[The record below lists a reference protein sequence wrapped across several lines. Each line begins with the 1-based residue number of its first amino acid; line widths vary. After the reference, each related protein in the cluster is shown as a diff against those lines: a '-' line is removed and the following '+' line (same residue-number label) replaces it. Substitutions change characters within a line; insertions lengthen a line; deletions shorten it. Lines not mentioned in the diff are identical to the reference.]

1 MNNLTKILGIT
12 TLVAVIGFSMAACD
26 NPTNTTHTHQ
36 WGAWTQT
43 TAPNCT
49 IAGEETRTCTINPT
63 HKETRAVAVDPTA
76 HDWQPAPSATVPTC
90 TEDGHGDQICAYNTA
105 HTQSGTIPKLGHDFQ
120 NYSQTTAPT
129 CTTAGVETG
138 TCTRDAATTTRPIT
152 ALGHNYQNWTQTTA
166 PTCTMAGV
174 ETGTCTRDAVTTTRS
189 VAALGHDYGNWT
201 VTKAPTLTEDGEEE
215 GVCSHFGET
224 VTRPILSITAYLN
237 AQTGGDSANDPI
249 PLPIQI
255 NLSDNG
261 WENLMEIIAGANKYV
276 SLDLSDSAGMI
287 EFDPGTANT
296 GEKMIVSLVLPDTA
310 TSIVSGDWS
319 NPTFRY
325 FTVLKKVAGLNVT
338 KIDDYAFL
346 GHSNISEVNFPTV
359 TSIGTY
365 AFLNCSGLIEIDF
378 PLLTNIGISS
388 FESCTNLTEV
398 TFPASVS
405 FTINHP
411 FNRCVKLTKFNLTGT
426 GNLSVIENGKAL
438 VRNNTEIVAYP
449 SATGD
454 IEMSTIT
461 SIGAYAFCFTSIT
474 KADFP
479 SVTNISDGGLAYC
492 SALTE
497 ANFPVASTIG
507 GSAFFDNRN
516 LTEIVISA
524 SASLGDAS
532 FGHCNKLINFNL
544 NGAGDLSVIE
554 NGKALVRN
562 NTELVSYPSAS
573 NSIVMNSI
581 TNVSGYAFYG
591 CGDLTEVS
599 LPIASSIGYSA
610 FERCY
615 TLNKITLGTII
626 EYEFNTSSG
635 ISGNLRDVYFG
646 AGGGAGT
653 YTTTNP
659 GNNAVWVKQ

>member
-1 MNNLTKILGIT
+1 MRSLTKLLGII
-12 TLVAVIGFSMAACD
+12 TLAAVIGFVLAGCEQ
-26 NPTNTTHTHQ
+26 PTTHTHQ
-36 WGAWTQT
+36 WGAWAQT

-49 IAGEETRTCTINPT
+49 TAGEETRTCTIDPT
-63 HKETRAVAVDPTA
+63 HKEIRPVAIDPNA
-76 HDWQPAPSATVPTC
+76 HNWQPAPSATAPTC

-129 CTTAGVETG
+129 CTTEGVETG
-138 TCTRDAATTTRPIT
+138 TCTRDAATTTRSIA
-152 ALGHNYQNWTQTTA
+152 ALGHDYQWVATTPA
-166 PTCTMAGV
+166 TCTTAGV
-174 ETGTCTRDAVTTTRS
+174 ETGTCIRDQATTTRS
-189 VAALGHDYGNWT
+189 VAALGHNYGNWT

-261 WENLMEIIAGANKYV
+261 WQNLLDIIAEANKYV
-276 SLDLSDSAGMI
+276 SLDLSDSTGMI
-287 EFDPGTANT
+287 EFDPGIANT
-296 GEKMIVSLVLPDTA
+296 GEKTIVSLVLPDTA
-310 TSIVSGDWS
+310 TSIAFIDWS

-325 FTVLKKVAGLNVT
+325 FTALKKVTGFNVT
-338 KIDDYAFL
+338 SIGDNAFSGL
-346 GHSNISEVNFPTV
+346 SNISEVNFPAV
-359 TSIGTY
+359 IGIGSN
-365 AFLNCSGLIEIDF
+365 AFQNCSGLIEIDF
-378 PLLTNIGISS
+378 PLLTSIASGS
-388 FESCTNLTEV
+388 FDGCTNLTEV
-398 TFPASVS
+398 TFSASVS
-405 FTINHP
+405 FTYNNP
-411 FNRCVKLTKFNLTGT
+411 FIRCVKLTKFNLTGT

-438 VRNNTEIVAYP
+438 VRNNTEIIAYP

-454 IEMSTIT
+454 IGMNTIT
-461 SIGAYAFCFTSIT
+461 SIGKYAFCFTNIT
-474 KADFP
+474 KANFP

-492 SALTE
+492 LVLTE
-497 ANFPVASTIG
+497 ANFPMASTIG

-516 LTEIVISA
+516 LTEITISA

-544 NGAGDLSVIE
+544 NGTGDLSVIE

-659 GNNAVWVKQ
+659 GNNAVWTKQ